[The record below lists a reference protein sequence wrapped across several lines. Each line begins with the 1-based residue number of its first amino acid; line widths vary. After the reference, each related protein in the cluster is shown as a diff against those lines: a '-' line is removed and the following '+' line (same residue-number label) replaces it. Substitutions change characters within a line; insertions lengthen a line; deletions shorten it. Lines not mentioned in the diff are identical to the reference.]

1 MIYEGSLM
9 NLELNK
15 STGNLFIYKSEFFF
29 NNEQF
34 ISNNIFL
41 KKHLKVNGFDTYG
54 FEVVFFE
61 CNFSL
66 NIIFKDGDFVRYF
79 FLTFDEDCYDDT
91 CLKNKLVELS
101 SYVTKEVKHKTKK
114 TRVEIIFRIGVG

>member
-1 MIYEGSLM
+1 M

-15 STGNLFIYKSEFFF
+15 STGNLFVNKSEFFF

-66 NIIFKDGDFVRYF
+66 NIIFKDGRGGSGNLNNTYKWYF
-79 FLTFDEDCYDDT
+79 APQMML
-91 CLKNKLVELS
+91 
-101 SYVTKEVKHKTKK
+101 
-114 TRVEIIFRIGVG
+114 